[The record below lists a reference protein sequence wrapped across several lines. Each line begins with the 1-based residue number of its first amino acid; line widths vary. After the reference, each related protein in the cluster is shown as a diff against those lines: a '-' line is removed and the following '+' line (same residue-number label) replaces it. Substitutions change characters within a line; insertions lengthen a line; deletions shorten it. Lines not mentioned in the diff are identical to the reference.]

1 MFKYKTK
8 VLGIDP
14 AKTVAEF
21 AINKNKIPTFIS
33 YFDNKT
39 VQKIKM
45 KYKKAK
51 IILAFN
57 VFAHTPSMMD
67 FVKCVKKILD
77 RKGIFIF

>member
-1 MFKYKTK
+1 MFKKKTK

-14 AKTVAEF
+14 AKTVAKF
-21 AINKNKIPTFIS
+21 AINKNRIPTLIS

-39 VQKIKM
+39 SKSKK

-57 VFAHTPSMMD
+57 VLLMPSMID
-67 FVKCVKKILD
+67 FVKCVKK
-77 RKGIFIF
+77 F